1 MPVKIRLQ
9 RRGKKGQPFYHLVI
23 ADGRAPRDGK
33 FIEKLGTYNPL
44 THPATI
50 QVDFDRAYY
59 WVMCGA
65 QPTDTARM
73 ILKREGIY
81 LKKHLMGGVQKG
93 ALTVEEAEAKLATW
107 REEKSHKLN
116 DIKLE
121 MLNSTRSVNKKRLE
135 AETKAKQAKE
145 AVVSEKRNALLAA
158 EAAKKVAAESA
169 AVAAVANAEVIT
181 ESTEV
186 VEETEVVETTEIAE
200 VAEAAETPEATQ
212 PAEAEAPAAEETLA
226 AE

>member
-50 QVDFDRAYY
+50 QVDFDRAYH

-65 QPTDTARM
+65 EPTDTARM

-81 LKKHLMGGVQKG
+81 MKKHLMGGVQKG
-93 ALTVEEAEAKLATW
+93 AFTVEDAEAKLTAW
-107 REEKSHKLN
+107 KEEKSRKLS
-116 DIKLE
+116 DIRLDVI
-121 MLNSTRSVNKKRLE
+121 NSERTVNKKRLE
-135 AETKAKQAKE
+135 AETKVKQAKE
-145 AVVSEKRNALLAA
+145 TVIAERRNALAAQAAKDAKA
-158 EAAKKVAAESA
+158 EADALATEKAAKES
-169 AVAAVANAEVIT
+169 
-181 ESTEV
+181 
-186 VEETEVVETTEIAE
+186 AE
-200 VAEAAETPEATQ
+200 VAENAEPVATEETPAT
-212 PAEAEAPAAEETLA
+212 EENPTV
-226 AE
+226 E

>member
-50 QVDFDRAYY
+50 EVDFDRAYH

-65 QPTDTARM
+65 QPTDTART
-73 ILKREGIY
+73 ILKREGVY
-81 LKKHLMGGVQKG
+81 LKKHLMGGVEKG
-93 ALTVEEAEAKLATW
+93 ALTAEQA
-107 REEKSHKLN
+107 EEKLSAWKEDKQRKLN

-121 MLNSTRSVNKKRLE
+121 LINAARSVNKKRLE
-135 AETKAKQAKE
+135 AETKVKQAKE
-145 AVVSEKRNALLAA
+145 AVLADKRNAELAA
-158 EAAKKVAAESA
+158 EAAKRAEAEA
-169 AVAAVANAEVIT
+169 AVAGIVVAENEEATEAVETVETT
-181 ESTEV
+181 E
-186 VEETEVVETTEIAE
+186 EVVET
-200 VAEAAETPEATQ
+200 AETPAEEPVTEETVSEET
-212 PAEAEAPAAEETLA
+212 PAEE
-226 AE
+226 